1 MEGLVASI
9 LNVAVIFFIVL
20 FSIVLHEIAHGYAAL
35 KFGDSTAKDQG
46 RLTLNPIVHIDPFG
60 SIILPAILYFIGAPI
75 LAWAK
80 PVPVNFRAL
89 WPRRLGMFVVS
100 IAGVVV
106 NISIAILGA
115 LVLRLVGMQSP
126 ISGML
131 SLAVLINLVLFVFNL
146 MPIPPLDG
154 SRLWMMWL
162 PEEQQERIHANTFFF
177 FFMLIMLIPYLPVG
191 RVVYSLFT
199 VLTGFALK

>member
-9 LNVAVIFFIVL
+9 LNVAAIFFVVL
-20 FSIVLHEIAHGYAAL
+20 FSIVLHEVAHGYAAL
-35 KFGDSTAKDQG
+35 KFGDPTAKNQG
-46 RLTLNPIVHIDPFG
+46 RLTLNPAVHIDPFG
-60 SIILPAILYFIGAPI
+60 SIILPGILYLIGAPI

-80 PVPVNFRAL
+80 PVPVNFGAL

-106 NISIAILGA
+106 NISIALMGA
-115 LVLRLVGMQSP
+115 LVLRLVGMQGI
-126 ISGML
+126 ISN
-131 SLAVLINLVLFVFNL
+131 AIAFVVIINLVLFVFNL
-146 MPIPPLDG
+146 VPIPPLDG